1 MQKVLITGASG
12 FIGKALCKKMLKR
25 SWRVRGTIRSTKIIN
40 NLPSGVNPVFIG
52 SIGPK
57 TDWGK
62 ATANIE
68 VVVHLAA
75 HSDDKRNDFKNSLA
89 AYRYI
94 NVDGTKCLARAAA
107 ANGIKRFVHL
117 STVKVHG
124 EGRATPYNEVDIHQP
139 QDAYSIS
146 KWEAEKILGKIA
158 EETGIEIVIIRSP
171 LVYGPDVKANFLYL
185 LELVERGVPLPLASV
200 NNQRSLVYLDNL
212 VDAIVTCVSHPRAA
226 GNTYLVSDGEDV
238 STPELIR
245 RISFVLGKPARLFPF
260 PSVMLKMAGI
270 ISRQSVPIDRLLKS
284 LTVDCSKIRRE
295 LDWQAPF
302 SMDQGLSE
310 TARWYKGRR

>member
-1 MQKVLITGASG
+1 MLNILVTGANG
-12 FIGKALCKKMLKR
+12 FIGRALSERLMVEGYK
-25 SWRVRGTIRSTKIIN
+25 VRGVFRDSTQMTARSLGVEMIQIRGIHSETNWSKVLNGIN
-40 NLPSGVNPVFIG
+40 GI
-52 SIGPK
+52 
-57 TDWGK
+57 
-62 ATANIE
+62 
-68 VVVHLAA
+68 VHLAA
-75 HSDDKRNDFKNSLA
+75 KVHVCRRNSADPYALF
-89 AYRYI
+89 REI
-94 NVDGTKCLARAAA
+94 NVDGTKYLAQQAVKAKVR
-107 ANGIKRFVHL
+107 RFVYL
-117 STVKVHG
+117 STVKVNG
-124 EGRATPYNEVDIHQP
+124 EGRAAPYNEMDIHQP
-139 QDAYSIS
+139 QDAYSFS

-158 EETGIEIVIIRSP
+158 EETGMEVVIIRSP
-171 LVYGPDVKANFLYL
+171 LVYGPHVKANFLRL
-185 LELVERGVPLPLASV
+185 LELVERGVPLPLESV
-200 NNQRSLVYLDNL
+200 NNRRSLVYIGNL

-260 PSVMLKMAGI
+260 PSVMLKMVGI
-270 ISRQSVPIDRLLKS
+270 ISGQSVPIDRLLKS